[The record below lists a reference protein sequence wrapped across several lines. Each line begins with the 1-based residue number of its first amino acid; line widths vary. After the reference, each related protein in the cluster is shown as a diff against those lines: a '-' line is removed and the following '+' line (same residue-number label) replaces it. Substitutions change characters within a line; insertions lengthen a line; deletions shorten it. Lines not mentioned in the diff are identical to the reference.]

1 MAIKL
6 HRCGNLWFKVGA
18 HPCWKVQKALDEQ
31 GVDYEVVAGPLS
43 RSKRTAV
50 EQGTGQRMYPAIQF
64 EDGTWYRE
72 QSKDMAETIRAGR
85 LDETR
90 ASGA

>member
-18 HPCWKVQKALDEQ
+18 HPCWKVQNALDEQ
-31 GVDYEVVAGPLS
+31 GVEYEVVPGPLS
-43 RSKRTAV
+43 RGKRTLV

-85 LDETR
+85 LDEKR